1 MTKPAFVLILNSSH
15 CPFSAL
21 SDPLPFC
28 RGETFIYIYIYE
40 GELVLCLIFNIGH
53 SIIVYCFEFCK
64 ERTVVFC
71 ASLDICKE
79 KRCFILG
86 DLYICCKCCK
96 TVDLRKKKLFTV

>member
-1 MTKPAFVLILNSSH
+1 MHCLTLCLFVVEKPL
-15 CPFSAL
+15 
-21 SDPLPFC
+21 
-28 RGETFIYIYIYE
+28 YIYE

-96 TVDLRKKKLFTV
+96 TVDLRKKNCLQFDVTAILGRRPVCQAIL